1 VHLIWQSAEAQKPPN
16 IELAVNMLIKSVTI
30 KQQSIQDFAMRRVTE
45 WVVQLKKS
53 VEYIEPLC
61 KKFMDIIAELKNI
74 SLDQKMEIQRQVETL
89 LSA

>member
-1 VHLIWQSAEAQKPPN
+1 
-16 IELAVNMLIKSVTI
+16 
-30 KQQSIQDFAMRRVTE
+30 MRRVTE